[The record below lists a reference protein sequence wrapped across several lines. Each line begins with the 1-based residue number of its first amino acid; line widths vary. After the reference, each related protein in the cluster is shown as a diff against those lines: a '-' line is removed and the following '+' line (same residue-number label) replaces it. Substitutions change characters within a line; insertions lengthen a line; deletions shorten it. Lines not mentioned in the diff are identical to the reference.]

1 MAKARKVKGESIS
14 AIAEALGV
22 SRVTLYRH
30 IGWPSHFPHS
40 SEPLSRHTRRI
51 EAQVRF
57 KACSPGETP
66 GKVVQRQFKGVRAC
80 PGRIEGACA
89 LPTGKV
95 KWFNNEKGF
104 GFLSRDDGGDVF
116 VHSSVLPAG
125 VDSLK
130 PGQRVEFGVVAGQRG
145 DQALSVSLLDPT
157 PSVAAAQR
165 KKPDEL
171 ASIVQDLTTLLE
183 NITPMLEKGR
193 YPDKAS
199 GKKIAGLLRAVA
211 DQLDV

>member
-1 MAKARKVKGESIS
+1 V
-14 AIAEALGV
+14 
-22 SRVTLYRH
+22 
-30 IGWPSHFPHS
+30 
-40 SEPLSRHTRRI
+40 
-51 EAQVRF
+51 
-57 KACSPGETP
+57 
-66 GKVVQRQFKGVRAC
+66 
-80 PGRIEGACA
+80 
-89 LPTGKV
+89 PTGKV
-95 KWFNNEKGF
+95 KWFNSEKGF

-125 VDSLK
+125 VEVLK

-145 DQALSVSLLDPT
+145 DQALSVTILDPT

-165 KKPDEL
+165 RKPDEL

-199 GKKIAGLLRAVA
+199 GHQIAGLLRAVA

>member
-1 MAKARKVKGESIS
+1 M
-14 AIAEALGV
+14 
-22 SRVTLYRH
+22 
-30 IGWPSHFPHS
+30 
-40 SEPLSRHTRRI
+40 
-51 EAQVRF
+51 
-57 KACSPGETP
+57 
-66 GKVVQRQFKGVRAC
+66 
-80 PGRIEGACA
+80 
-89 LPTGKV
+89 PTGRV
-95 KWFNNEKGF
+95 KWFNSEKGF

-116 VHSSVLPAG
+116 VHSSVLPDG
-125 VDSLK
+125 VDVLK

-145 DQALSVSLLDPT
+145 DQALSVTVLEPT

>member
-1 MAKARKVKGESIS
+1 M
-14 AIAEALGV
+14 
-22 SRVTLYRH
+22 
-30 IGWPSHFPHS
+30 
-40 SEPLSRHTRRI
+40 
-51 EAQVRF
+51 
-57 KACSPGETP
+57 
-66 GKVVQRQFKGVRAC
+66 
-80 PGRIEGACA
+80 
-89 LPTGKV
+89 PTGKV
-95 KWFNNEKGF
+95 KWFNSEKGF

-125 VDSLK
+125 VDTLK

-145 DQALSVSLLDPT
+145 DQALSLTLLET

-193 YPDKAS
+193 YPDRAQ
-199 GKKIAGLLRAVA
+199 GRKIAGLLRAVA

>member
-1 MAKARKVKGESIS
+1 M
-14 AIAEALGV
+14 
-22 SRVTLYRH
+22 
-30 IGWPSHFPHS
+30 PS
-40 SEPLSRHTRRI
+40 
-51 EAQVRF
+51 
-57 KACSPGETP
+57 
-66 GKVVQRQFKGVRAC
+66 
-80 PGRIEGACA
+80 
-89 LPTGKV
+89 GKV
-95 KWFNNEKGF
+95 KWYNGEKGF

-125 VDSLK
+125 VDALK

-145 DQALSVSLLDPT
+145 DQALSLTLLDPA

-165 KKPDEL
+165 RRPDEL

-183 NITPMLEKGR
+183 NISPMLERGR
-193 YPDKAS
+193 YPDKAH

>member
-1 MAKARKVKGESIS
+1 M
-14 AIAEALGV
+14 
-22 SRVTLYRH
+22 
-30 IGWPSHFPHS
+30 
-40 SEPLSRHTRRI
+40 
-51 EAQVRF
+51 
-57 KACSPGETP
+57 
-66 GKVVQRQFKGVRAC
+66 
-80 PGRIEGACA
+80 
-89 LPTGKV
+89 PTGKV
-95 KWFNNEKGF
+95 KWFNSEKGF

-125 VDSLK
+125 VDVLK
-130 PGQRVEFGVVAGQRG
+130 PGQRVEFGVVAYQRG
-145 DQALSVSLLDPT
+145 DQALSVTILDPT

-165 KKPDEL
+165 RKPDEL

-193 YPDKAS
+193 YPEKAS

>member
-1 MAKARKVKGESIS
+1 M
-14 AIAEALGV
+14 
-22 SRVTLYRH
+22 
-30 IGWPSHFPHS
+30 
-40 SEPLSRHTRRI
+40 
-51 EAQVRF
+51 
-57 KACSPGETP
+57 
-66 GKVVQRQFKGVRAC
+66 
-80 PGRIEGACA
+80 
-89 LPTGKV
+89 PTGKV
-95 KWFNNEKGF
+95 KWFNSEKGF

-116 VHSSVLPAG
+116 VHSSVLPDG

-145 DQALSVSLLDPT
+145 DQALSVVVLDPT

-165 KKPDEL
+165 RKPDEL

-183 NITPMLEKGR
+183 NVTQQLERGR

-199 GKKIAGLLRAVA
+199 GSKIAGMLRAVA

>member
-1 MAKARKVKGESIS
+1 M
-14 AIAEALGV
+14 
-22 SRVTLYRH
+22 
-30 IGWPSHFPHS
+30 
-40 SEPLSRHTRRI
+40 
-51 EAQVRF
+51 
-57 KACSPGETP
+57 
-66 GKVVQRQFKGVRAC
+66 
-80 PGRIEGACA
+80 
-89 LPTGKV
+89 PTGKV
-95 KWFNNEKGF
+95 KWFNSEKGF

-125 VDSLK
+125 VETLK

-145 DQALSVSLLDPT
+145 DQALSLVVLDPT

-183 NITPMLEKGR
+183 STMEALENNR
-193 YPDKAS
+193 YPDRAS

>member
-1 MAKARKVKGESIS
+1 MR
-14 AIAEALGV
+14 
-22 SRVTLYRH
+22 
-30 IGWPSHFPHS
+30 
-40 SEPLSRHTRRI
+40 
-51 EAQVRF
+51 
-57 KACSPGETP
+57 
-66 GKVVQRQFKGVRAC
+66 
-80 PGRIEGACA
+80 A

-95 KWFNNEKGF
+95 KWFNAEKGF

-125 VDSLK
+125 VDTLK

-145 DQALSVSLLDPT
+145 DQALSVTVLEPA

-183 NITPMLEKGR
+183 GVANELGRGR
-193 YPDKAS
+193 YPDRAQ
-199 GKKIAGLLRAVA
+199 GKKVAGLLRAVA
-211 DQLDV
+211 DQMDV

>member
-1 MAKARKVKGESIS
+1 M
-14 AIAEALGV
+14 
-22 SRVTLYRH
+22 
-30 IGWPSHFPHS
+30 
-40 SEPLSRHTRRI
+40 
-51 EAQVRF
+51 
-57 KACSPGETP
+57 
-66 GKVVQRQFKGVRAC
+66 
-80 PGRIEGACA
+80 
-89 LPTGKV
+89 PTGKV
-95 KWFNNEKGF
+95 KWFNSEKGF

-125 VDSLK
+125 VETLK

-145 DQALSVSLLDPT
+145 DQALSLTVIDPT

-183 NITPMLEKGR
+183 NLTPNLEKGR
-193 YPDKAS
+193 YPDRTS
-199 GKKIAGLLRAVA
+199 GKQIAGLLRAVA

>member
-1 MAKARKVKGESIS
+1 
-14 AIAEALGV
+14 
-22 SRVTLYRH
+22 
-30 IGWPSHFPHS
+30 
-40 SEPLSRHTRRI
+40 
-51 EAQVRF
+51 
-57 KACSPGETP
+57 
-66 GKVVQRQFKGVRAC
+66 
-80 PGRIEGACA
+80 

-95 KWFNNEKGF
+95 KWFNSEKGF

-125 VDSLK
+125 VDVLK

-145 DQALSVSLLDPT
+145 DQALSVSILDPT

-165 KKPDEL
+165 RKPDEL